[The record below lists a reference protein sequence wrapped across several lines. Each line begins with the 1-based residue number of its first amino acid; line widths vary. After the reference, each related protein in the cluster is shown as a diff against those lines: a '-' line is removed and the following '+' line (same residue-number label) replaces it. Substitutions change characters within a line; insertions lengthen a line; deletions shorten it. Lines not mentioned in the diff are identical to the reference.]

1 MGADMVRHVHH
12 IVGRCRHIGL
22 VLCWV
27 RLGKTHMLA
36 CTKRLGVGADT
47 VSRCGHVGLV
57 LFLVKLGQTHMLACA
72 TRLGIGADMWGW
84 SYFWLG

>member
-36 CTKRLGVGADT
+36 
-47 VSRCGHVGLV
+47 
-57 LFLVKLGQTHMLACA
+57 FA
-72 TRLGIGADMWGW
+72 TQLGIVADMVRHRCRHG
-84 SYFWLG
+84 